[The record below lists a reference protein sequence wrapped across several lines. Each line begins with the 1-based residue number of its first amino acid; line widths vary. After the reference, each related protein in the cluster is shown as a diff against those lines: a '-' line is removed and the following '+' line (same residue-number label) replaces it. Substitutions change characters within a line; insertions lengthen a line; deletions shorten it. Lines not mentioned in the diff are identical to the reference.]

1 MLLEYQTFHRAYTLV
16 LVVLLVFETKKVHL
30 WIWLLVVGLNTTL
43 VAIFRGCPMTKVE
56 RWISTKNKTL
66 QELDIGFECE
76 HEYKTLIQARLFL
89 LAAVILKLVQVYSK

>member
-16 LVVLLVFETKKVHL
+16 LLVLLVFETKKVHL

-56 RWISTKNKTL
+56 RWISTKNNKTL

-76 HEYKTLIQARLFL
+76 HEYKTLIQSRLFL
-89 LAAVILKLVQVYSK
+89 LAAVILKLVHSK